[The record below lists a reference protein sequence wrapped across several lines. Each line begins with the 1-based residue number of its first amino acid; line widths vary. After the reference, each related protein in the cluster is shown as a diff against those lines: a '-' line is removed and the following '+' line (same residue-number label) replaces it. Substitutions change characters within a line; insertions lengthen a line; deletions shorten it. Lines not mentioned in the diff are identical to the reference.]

1 MNSTASAPPSA
12 PPGRFRD
19 RFLPLFLLGLLGVAT
34 LPLAIAPM
42 VREQQ
47 LPPEIARLPMAVIV
61 ALSLINPTLLLAIG
75 TALGTWLAHRLG
87 LVSHI
92 VRRREAGAPLRPRLR
107 AELALAFGLGIIVA
121 IATTLLDLAFAPHLG
136 AAWTKAA
143 AELDDEG
150 TWRGLVGGMLYGGIT
165 EELMLRWGFLTLVAW
180 IGWRLF
186 QRRKGV
192 PGPGIMWSAIILAA
206 VLFGLGHLP
215 AVAAITPLTS
225 MLVVRTVL
233 LNALAGVVF
242 GWLFW
247 RRSLESAMLAHAS
260 AHVGFALMALAGVV

>member
-1 MNSTASAPPSA
+1 M
-12 PPGRFRD
+12 
-19 RFLPLFLLGLLGVAT
+19 
-34 LPLAIAPM
+34 
-42 VREQQ
+42 
-47 LPPEIARLPMAVIV
+47 
-61 ALSLINPTLLLAIG
+61 
-75 TALGTWLAHRLG
+75 
-87 LVSHI
+87 
-92 VRRREAGAPLRPRLR
+92 R
-107 AELALAFGLGIIVA
+107 AELALAFGLGITVA

-143 AELDDEG
+143 AELDHEG

-186 QRRKGV
+186 QPRKGV

-215 AVAAITPLTS
+215 AVAAIAP
-225 MLVVRTVL
+225 R
-233 LNALAGVVF
+233 
-242 GWLFW
+242 
-247 RRSLESAMLAHAS
+247 AHAS

>member
-1 MNSTASAPPSA
+1 
-12 PPGRFRD
+12 
-19 RFLPLFLLGLLGVAT
+19 
-34 LPLAIAPM
+34 M

-92 VRRREAGAPLRPRLR
+92 VRRRETGAPLRPRLR
-107 AELALAFGLGIIVA
+107 AELALAFGLGITVA

-136 AAWTKAA
+136 AA
-143 AELDDEG
+143 
-150 TWRGLVGGMLYGGIT
+150 
-165 EELMLRWGFLTLVAW
+165 
-180 IGWRLF
+180 
-186 QRRKGV
+186 
-192 PGPGIMWSAIILAA
+192 

-215 AVAAITPLTS
+215 AVAAIAPLTS

-242 GWLFW
+242 GWFFW

-260 AHVGFALMALAGVV
+260 AHVGFALMALAGMV